1 MAILSPA
8 RSLLP
13 GGLLAPDPALEIY
26 RVRPGGATQVALC
39 GDDTIRIID
48 RHGGQIAEL
57 SGGLEALG
65 LKDGRLF
72 GADSPP
78 GSDVSF
84 TADRDAKSY
93 ADSDCHA

>member
-13 GGLLAPDPALEIY
+13 GGLLAADPALEIY

-84 TADRDAKSY
+84 TADRDAK
-93 ADSDCHA
+93 HVRLRTGV